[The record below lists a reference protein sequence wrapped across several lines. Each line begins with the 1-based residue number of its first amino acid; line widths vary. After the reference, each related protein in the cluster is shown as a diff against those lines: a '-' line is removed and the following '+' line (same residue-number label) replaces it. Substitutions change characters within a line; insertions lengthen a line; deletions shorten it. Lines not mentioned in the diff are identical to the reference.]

1 MFVIDEINLPYYRE
15 IQRDGFYQG
24 KIEGF
29 ARVCLKPNWD
39 TLHEFSWRDWKNR
52 EEPEDSV

>member
-1 MFVIDEINLPYYRE
+1 MFVIEINLPYYRK

-24 KIEGF
+24 KTEGF
-29 ARVCLKPNWD
+29 ARVRLKPNWD